1 MSPAEWRVLATIAFH
16 GKTTSAHIAMHATTD
31 KVTVSRALAKLES
44 KGWVKI
50 SSAESDRRRKH
61 LSLTAAGRRVYNRIV
76 PSVLEVESRL
86 LEGVSEA
93 DLAALQRV
101 MQQMMT
107 NGAGL
112 E

>member
-16 GKTTSAHIAMHATTD
+16 GKTTSAHIA
-31 KVTVSRALAKLES
+31 
-44 KGWVKI
+44 
-50 SSAESDRRRKH
+50 ESDRRCKH

-86 LEGVSEA
+86 LEGVSKA